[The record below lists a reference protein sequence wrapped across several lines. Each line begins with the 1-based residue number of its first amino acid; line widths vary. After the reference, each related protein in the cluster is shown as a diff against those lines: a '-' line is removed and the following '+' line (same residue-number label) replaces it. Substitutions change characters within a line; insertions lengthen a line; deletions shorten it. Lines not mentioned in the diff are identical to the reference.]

1 MIDIVITTIL
11 GYSLKKEYVGTTNY
25 RNVITVEVE
34 SLHKTQTNVAYDDTL
49 PSVDVYSQADVYQ
62 KTTTAINLNGNGFG
76 LGRVISVS
84 EPRSVEFD
92 ENGIKFWKRNITIEF
107 YEAGDDSNTPNS
119 AANTFYA
126 RLKNNLFDPRIREV
140 TEDFSFTDDEEG
152 NLGYTHTVTVSCDDA
167 LVAASPNNNTETGI
181 YLARQ
186 KAQNLIESEVNFGYL
201 GNLANLYGQAGQRTF
216 STQIDPI
223 NGTVTI
229 TKTFTSFLVKSPAT
243 YSFAVQDDGSINISE
258 SIIFKNNNLATRIDL
273 TSNIKSI
280 LDNVKANA
288 YSRCLGYFDVYKNF
302 ITKGESVDSLGAENI
317 SLISINRTFNEE
329 AQEYTQQITF
339 SNARNLRSA
348 YTLELDRSIS
358 MDEKGITSIT
368 ENASFVSKAKKAN
381 GTSQPFLTANFRDL
395 FVPIQNES
403 YYRAVA
409 LYNKYHKTNISN
421 TIVNDSSKPFLKL
434 VNSSRRATSNGKT
447 FGYSLT
453 FNNDPS
459 FIRDG
464 AVNSIN
470 SKINAN
476 IPKKIVK
483 TYIVPGYTKNNSP
496 VNLNPSNKNAP
507 IFSQE
512 NKQSTLG
519 SLNINQ
525 TVLLKRTDANKTPD
539 LVEKPTN
546 AINKTYNNCLLTLL
560 NRLSSFG
567 FGNPNNFIIN
577 SVSYSYNS
585 SRNLEMSVGIL
596 YFVESNKF
604 GPKNTLY
611 SN

>member
-49 PSVDVYSQADVYQ
+49 PPVDIYSQAEVYQ
-62 KTTTAINLNGNGFG
+62 KTTTPIYLNGNGFG

-84 EPRSVEFD
+84 EPRSVNFD

-107 YEAGDDSNTPNS
+107 YEAGDDTNTPNS

-126 RLKNNLFDPRIREV
+126 RLKNNLFDPRIREIS
-140 TEDFSFTDDEEG
+140 EDFSFTDDEEG

-201 GNLANLYGQAGQRTF
+201 GNLANLYGQAGKRTF

-258 SIIFKNNNLATRIDL
+258 SISFKNNNLATRIDL
-273 TSNIKSI
+273 TSGIKSI
-280 LDNVKANA
+280 LDNVKTDA
-288 YSRCLGYFDVYKNF
+288 YSRCLGYFNIYKNF

-329 AQEYTQQITF
+329 AQEYTQQIVF
-339 SNARNLRSA
+339 SNARNLRST
-348 YTLELDRSIS
+348 YTLEIDQSVS

-368 ENASFVSKAKKAN
+368 ENASFVSKVKKVN
-381 GTSQPFLTANFRDL
+381 GTSQPFLADPSAFRALLVGVQD
-395 FVPIQNES
+395 ES

-409 LYNKYHKTNISN
+409 LYNKYHKTNITNSIPIDGK
-421 TIVNDSSKPFLKL
+421 TFLKL
-434 VNSSRRATSNGKT
+434 INSSRRATSNGKT

-453 FNNDPS
+453 FNNDSS
-459 FIRDG
+459 FARDG
-464 AVNSIN
+464 TINSVN

-476 IPKKIVK
+476 IPKKIIK
-483 TYIVPGYTKNNSP
+483 TYIVPGYTNNALP
-496 VNLNPSNKNAP
+496 TNTTNKNSP

-519 SLNINQ
+519 ALNITQ
-525 TVLLKRTDANKTPD
+525 TALLKRTNANKTPD
-539 LVEKPTN
+539 LVDKPI
-546 AINKTYNNCLLTLL
+546 ASINKLYDNCLLTLL

-585 SRNLEMSVGIL
+585 SRNLEMSVGII

>member
-34 SLHKTQTNVAYDDTL
+34 SLHKTQLNTAYDDTL
-49 PSVDVYSQADVYQ
+49 PPVDIYSQAEVYE
-62 KTTTAINLNGNGFG
+62 KTTIPINLNGNGFG

-84 EPRSVEFD
+84 EPRSVNFD
-92 ENGIKFWKRNITIEF
+92 ENGIKFWKRNIIIEF

-126 RLKNNLFDPRIREV
+126 RLKNNLFDPRIREIS
-140 TEDFSFTDDEEG
+140 EEFSFTDDEEG

-167 LVAASPNNNTETGI
+167 VVSASPNNNTQTGV

-201 GNLANLYGQAGQRTF
+201 GNLANLYGQAGKRTY
-216 STQIDPI
+216 STEVDPL

-229 TKTFTSFLVKSPAT
+229 TKTFISFLVKSPAT

-258 SIIFKNNNLATRIDL
+258 SITFKNNNLATRIDL

-288 YSRCLGYFDVYKNF
+288 YSRCLGYFNVYKTF
-302 ITKGESVDSLGAENI
+302 ITKGIAIDLLQAESI
-317 SLISINRTFNEE
+317 SLISVSRTFNEE
-329 AQEYTQQITF
+329 SQEYTQQITF
-339 SNARNLRSA
+339 SNARNLSSD
-348 YTLELDRSIS
+348 YTLELDQTIS
-358 MDEKGITSIT
+358 TNEKGITSVT
-368 ENASFVSKAKKAN
+368 ENASFVSKAKKVN
-381 GTSQPFLTANFRDL
+381 GTLQPFLTGATGTFREK
-395 FVPIQNES
+395 FVAIQDDS
-403 YYRAVA
+403 YSRAVN
-409 LYNKYHKTNISN
+409 LYNRYYKTNVSSN
-421 TIVNDSSKPFLKL
+421 IPSDGKTFLKL
-434 VNSSRRATSNGKT
+434 ISSSRRATSNGKT

-453 FNNDPS
+453 FSSEPS

-464 AVNSIN
+464 TINSIN

-476 IPKKIVK
+476 IPKKIIK
-483 TYIVPGYTKNNSP
+483 TYIVPGYTNNTLP
-496 VNLNPSNKNAP
+496 TNTANKNSP

-512 NKQSTLG
+512 NKQSSLG
-519 SLNINQ
+519 TLNITQ
-525 TVLLKRTDANKTPD
+525 TALLKRTNANKTPD
-539 LVEKPTN
+539 LVEKPTS
-546 AINKTYNNCLLTLL
+546 AINKVYNNCLFTLL
-560 NRLSSFG
+560 NRLNTFG
-567 FGNPNNFIIN
+567 CGNPNNFIIN

-585 SRNLEMSVGIL
+585 SRNLEMNVGIL
-596 YFVESNKF
+596 YFIESNKF
-604 GPKNTLY
+604 GPKNNLY
-611 SN
+611 SH

>member
-49 PSVDVYSQADVYQ
+49 PPVDIYSQAEVYQ
-62 KTTTAINLNGNGFG
+62 KTTTPIYLNGNGFG

-84 EPRSVEFD
+84 EPRSVNFD

-107 YEAGDDSNTPNS
+107 YEAGDDTNTPNS

-126 RLKNNLFDPRIREV
+126 RLKNNLFDPRIREIS
-140 TEDFSFTDDEEG
+140 EDFSFTDDEEG

-201 GNLANLYGQAGQRTF
+201 GNLANLYGQAGKRTF

-258 SIIFKNNNLATRIDL
+258 SISFKNNNLATRIDL
-273 TSNIKSI
+273 TSGIKSI
-280 LDNVKANA
+280 LDNVKTDA
-288 YSRCLGYFDVYKNF
+288 YSRCLGYFNIYKNF

-368 ENASFVSKAKKAN
+368 ENASFVSKSKKSN
-381 GTSQPFLTANFRDL
+381 GTSQPFLINNFRDL
-395 FVPIQNES
+395 FVLVQDES
-403 YYRAVA
+403 YYRAVN

-421 TIVNDSSKPFLKL
+421 TIINDSSKPFLKL
-434 VNSSRRATSNGKT
+434 VSSSRRATSNGKT

-453 FNNDPS
+453 FNNDSS

-464 AVNSIN
+464 TINSIN

-483 TYIVPGYTKNNSP
+483 TYIVPGYTNNALP
-496 VNLNPSNKNAP
+496 TNTTNKNSP

-519 SLNINQ
+519 ALNITQ
-525 TVLLKRTDANKTPD
+525 TALLKRTNANKTPD
-539 LVEKPTN
+539 LVDKPT
-546 AINKTYNNCLLTLL
+546 ASINKLYNNCLLTLL

-585 SRNLEMSVGIL
+585 SRNLEMSVGII